1 MLKRAI
7 ICWTEDL
14 HKHTVGDYFLSDADP
29 ILCSSCFSTS
39 YLEVGPSHVIPDDQ
53 SFASSDNGL

>member
-1 MLKRAI
+1 MLDGGPAETYS
-7 ICWTEDL
+7 WQL
-14 HKHTVGDYFLSDADP
+14 LFLSDADL

-53 SFASSDNGL
+53 SFASSDNVL